1 MSVEKSKTVSWKA
14 LVGEGAPGSHGDRM
28 PCLLEIMAHS
38 IETIQKRIT
47 SPLEENKRNRDD
59 LSGKVIFLAPEQRLR

>member
-1 MSVEKSKTVSWKA
+1 MVSWKA

-38 IETIQKRIT
+38 IETIQKRVT